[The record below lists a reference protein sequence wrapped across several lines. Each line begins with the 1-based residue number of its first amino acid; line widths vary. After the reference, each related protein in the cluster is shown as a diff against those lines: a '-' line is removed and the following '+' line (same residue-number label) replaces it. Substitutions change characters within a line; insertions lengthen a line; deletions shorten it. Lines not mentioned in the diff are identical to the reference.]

1 MRQSKK
7 SHLSRL
13 CNWLCALAMI
23 SLVCLPQ
30 QATAAEPLG
39 QIKQCV
45 SELWDCGTSALK
57 TYAKGIEAA
66 GNVLWFMAS
75 NPDCVAGMISGN
87 PVTVGATG
95 LIVGLGAA
103 GVINKNQCEG
113 DIYGVAMQPIAA
125 ALDEIIPKSL
135 LTPNLKSGFVNV
147 LKTQGTEVLKGFAQ
161 PLPVPAVPPSL
172 GGIITCGC
180 NALQSGAEALED
192 IKTVARLAKE
202 TAQSCKS
209 AANSCPGL
217 KQVLQVGGYVVQAVT
232 DPSSIVQDCDS
243 MSRQQYVAARL
254 RPLIPELVNQFK
266 ENRPWANSYGES
278 LLSSAFETC
287 RSYYDSHC
295 YKEKAAVDF
304 CQGPVNDQN
313 FDPELWAEIGK
324 LLNGPVFDAY
334 FSENWSKLLALP
346 ACPAAAGISI
356 GKNNATGETDALAM
370 RNQNAEQCKQELP
383 SLVFGGS
390 GSYKA
395 AVRDM
400 LPQSREAWAAA
411 GVRGV
416 QDKPPLDQ
424 ARLYF
429 RRIMTSAA
437 VVSRIKIKQR
447 IDNYAQR
454 DSEIKVSGATLAM
467 PTTVL
472 NRSYG
477 LWAKTIVAFNA
488 NKCPKDAKG
497 WSGFGSKD
505 KLDYVCLKDLAN
517 SLGLETEEKLVSQEF
532 GVIVAENHMVEGNF
546 KGASPYVKASQ
557 KYFQAAKSLPPKDE
571 SDANEHWKVAKPIAD
586 AEFVNLAANMFPK
599 HAARVAANSESRKK
613 QNENFDAFLTVAEV
627 ESKDQMTRCEK
638 TNKAE
643 ACKSDMVKLLQDE
656 KADMTAIINVAYVG
670 LKTTTE
676 PVEDK
681 VYAATIS
688 KLSERLKKTEKL
700 YLSSALLYPVDMGK
714 GDSRGLK
721 GMTTTTP
728 GVLPY
733 VTGAI
738 DKGGTGA
745 MPPKA
750 GESLAPKTAVA
761 VPPISTS
768 SPFGMRAAPTMVS
781 SKNSTPV
788 VTIAP
793 APVNNVVIDKNP
805 NPNIGQNAG
814 AVLAAG
820 TPSQPKQESVVA
832 ISPMNPIGPVG
843 PIGVGQPGTPK
854 TVVPISPT
862 TTTSPIG
869 NNPTT
874 IVKAAVPNTPSSFA
888 PAVLPFNEKQYRD
901 NRSKEFL
908 TQWLNR
914 CKDNDCRRDVSAL
927 LAKQLDEEVAQIKAS
942 VNAWHDKAF
951 QERIQDIV
959 EKRYEAQL
967 KAEMASPAPAIV
979 TPPVIPSVP
988 VKAGSLTTP
997 RITNT
1002 PANAR

>member
-1 MRQSKK
+1 MMQRKK
-7 SHLSRL
+7 SYRSRL
-13 CNWLCALAMI
+13 CHGLCAMAMGTLA
-23 SLVCLPQ
+23 CLPQ
-30 QATAAEPLG
+30 QGLAAEPLG

-103 GVINKNQCEG
+103 GVVNKNQCEG

-125 ALDEIIPKSL
+125 ALDEIIPKSF

-147 LKTQGTEVLKGFAQ
+147 LKTQGTEVLKGLAQ

-180 NALQSGAEALED
+180 NALESGAEALED

-254 RPLIPELVNQFK
+254 RPLIPGLVSQFK
-266 ENRPWANSYGES
+266 ENIPWTKSTGEKV
-278 LLSSAFETC
+278 LVDAFETC

-295 YKEKAAVDF
+295 YKEKAAADF

-313 FDPELWAEIGK
+313 FDPELWAEISK
-324 LLNGPVFDAY
+324 LLNGPVFDDY
-334 FSENWSKLLALP
+334 FNKNWSKLLALP

-356 GKNNATGETDALAM
+356 GKNTATGETDALAI

-390 GSYKA
+390 GSYNA

-447 IDNYAQR
+447 IDYYVQR

-517 SLGLETEEKLVSQEF
+517 SLGLETEEKQVTQEF
-532 GVIVAENHMVEGNF
+532 GVIVAENHMVDGSF

-557 KYFQAAKSLPPKDE
+557 KYFQAAKALPPKDE
-571 SDANEHWKVAKPIAD
+571 SDANEFWKIAKPIAD
-586 AEFVNLAANMFPK
+586 AEFVNIAANMFPK
-599 HAARVAANSESRKK
+599 HAARVAANNESRKK
-613 QNENFDAFLTVAEV
+613 QKENFDAFITVAEV
-627 ESKDQMTRCEK
+627 ENKDQMTRCQK
-638 TNKAE
+638 TSKVE
-643 ACKSDMVKLLQDE
+643 ACKSDMAKLLQDE
-656 KADMTAIINVAYVG
+656 KADMTGIINVAYVG

-676 PVEDK
+676 PVDDK
-681 VYAATIS
+681 VYDATIS

-700 YLSSALLYPVDMGK
+700 YLSSALLYPLDMGK
-714 GDSRGLK
+714 AISTGIK
-721 GMTTTTP
+721 GQTPTTS
-728 GVLPY
+728 GVSPN

-738 DKGGTGA
+738 DKGGIA
-745 MPPKA
+745 SALPKA
-750 GESLAPKTAVA
+750 GELIAPKTAIA
-761 VPPISTS
+761 SPPTTTAAT
-768 SPFGMRAAPTMVS
+768 FGMRAAPTMAS
-781 SKNSTPV
+781 SNKS
-788 VTIAP
+788 
-793 APVNNVVIDKNP
+793 NNVALAAAPPIVGAKADKNLGP
-805 NPNIGQNAG
+805 NTGLNAS
-814 AVLAAG
+814 AATSAT
-820 TPSQPKQESVVA
+820 TPPPLVRDNPPVA
-832 ISPMNPIGPVG
+832 IAM
-843 PIGVGQPGTPK
+843 TPPAVSGSGLPAISK
-854 TVVPISPT
+854 T
-862 TTTSPIG
+862 
-869 NNPTT
+869 
-874 IVKAAVPNTPSSFA
+874 NTPHVPSSA
-888 PAVLPFNEKQYRD
+888 AATAAPFNEKQYRD
-901 NRSKEFL
+901 NRAKEFL

-914 CKDNDCRRDVSAL
+914 CKDNDCRRDVSVL
-927 LAKQLDEEVAQIKAS
+927 LAKQLDEEVAQIKAN

-967 KAEMASPAPAIV
+967 KTEMATPVTAVVAPPAI
-979 TPPVIPSVP
+979 PSGP
-988 VKAGSLTTP
+988 VKGGTLNAP

>member
-1 MRQSKK
+1 MRQSNS
-7 SHLSRL
+7 SHRSRL
-13 CNWLCALAMI
+13 CHGLCALAMA

-30 QATAAEPLG
+30 QAAAAEPLG

-45 SELWDCGTSALK
+45 SELWDCGTGALK

-66 GNVLWFMAS
+66 GNVLWFIAS

-95 LIVGLGAA
+95 LVVGLGAA
-103 GVINKNQCEG
+103 GVVSKDKCEG
-113 DIYGVAMQPIAA
+113 DIYGAAMQPIAA
-125 ALDEIIPKSL
+125 ALDEIIPKSML
-135 LTPNLKSGFVNV
+135 SANLKSGFVNV

-180 NALQSGAEALED
+180 NALESGAAALED

-217 KQVLQVGGYVVQAVT
+217 KQTLQVAGYFVQAVT

-254 RPLIPELVNQFK
+254 RPLIPQVVNQFK
-266 ENRPWANSYGES
+266 ENTPWAKSDGEK
-278 LLSSAFETC
+278 LLAGAFETC

-295 YKEKAAVDF
+295 YKEKAAADF
-304 CQGPVNDQN
+304 CEGPVNDQN

-334 FSENWSKLLALP
+334 FNESWSKLLALP

-356 GKNNATGETDALAM
+356 GKNTATGETDALAM

-383 SLVFGGS
+383 SLVFGAS

-447 IDNYAQR
+447 IDYYAQR
-454 DSEIKVSGATLAM
+454 DSEIKVSGASLAM

-517 SLGLETEEKLVSQEF
+517 SLGLETEEKLVTQEF
-532 GVIVAENHMVEGNF
+532 GVIVAENHMVDGSF

-557 KYFQAAKSLPPKDE
+557 KYFQAAKASPPKDE
-571 SDANEHWKVAKPIAD
+571 SDANEHWKIAKPIAD
-586 AEFVNLAANMFPK
+586 AEFVNIAANLFPK

-613 QNENFDAFLTVAEV
+613 QKENFDAFITVAEV
-627 ESKDQMTRCEK
+627 ESKDQMTRCQK
-638 TNKAE
+638 TNKVE
-643 ACKSDMVKLLQDE
+643 ACKSDMAKLLQDE

-676 PVEDK
+676 PVDDK
-681 VYAATIS
+681 VYDATIS

-700 YLSSALLYPVDMGK
+700 YLSSALLYPLDMGK
-714 GDSRGLK
+714 ANSTGIKGL
-721 GMTTTTP
+721 TPTTP
-728 GVLPY
+728 GVSPS

-738 DKGGTGA
+738 DKGGAAPT
-745 MPPKA
+745 PPKA
-750 GESLAPKTAVA
+750 GESIAPKTTLA
-761 VPPISTS
+761 VPPTTAGAT
-768 SPFGMRAAPTMVS
+768 FGMRAAPTMAS
-781 SKNSTPV
+781 SNKS
-788 VTIAP
+788 A
-793 APVNNVVIDKNP
+793 NVVVAAAPPTAGAKADKNLGP
-805 NPNIGQNAG
+805 NAG
-814 AVLAAG
+814 LNASAAITASPPPQTSRENAAV
-820 TPSQPKQESVVA
+820 
-832 ISPMNPIGPVG
+832 ISPMTPIGPVG
-843 PIGVGQPGTPK
+843 AGLPAIPK
-854 TVVPISPT
+854 TT
-862 TTTSPIG
+862 TP
-869 NNPTT
+869 N
-874 IVKAAVPNTPSSFA
+874 VPNSV
-888 PAVLPFNEKQYRD
+888 AVAVAPFNEKQYRD
-901 NRSKEFL
+901 NRGKEFL

-927 LAKQLDEEVAQIKAS
+927 LVKQLDDEVAQIKAN

-951 QERIQDIV
+951 QDRIQDIV

-967 KAEMASPAPAIV
+967 KAELASPAPATTASPA
-979 TPPVIPSVP
+979 TPAGP
-988 VKAGSLTTP
+988 VKTLTP
-997 RITNT
+997 IK
-1002 PANAR
+1002 PAAPISPSAR